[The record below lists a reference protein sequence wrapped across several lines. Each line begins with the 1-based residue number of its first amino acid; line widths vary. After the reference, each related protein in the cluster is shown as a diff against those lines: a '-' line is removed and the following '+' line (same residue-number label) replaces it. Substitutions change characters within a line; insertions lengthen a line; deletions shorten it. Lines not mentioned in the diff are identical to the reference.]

1 MLHDGACV
9 QRLHSIVARNFG
21 LWFYT
26 LGLSMQT
33 ELSRSFSGEQEHI
46 MTLHIYVIICCCKIQ
61 GIMIMYLPTYSL
73 NSYCS
78 KFTPEG
84 P

>member
-1 MLHDGACV
+1 
-9 QRLHSIVARNFG
+9 
-21 LWFYT
+21 
-26 LGLSMQT
+26 
-33 ELSRSFSGEQEHI
+33 

-73 NSYCS
+73 NPYCS